1 MSIVASVKV
10 YDGIVIGADSRI
22 QVTGVK
28 RGDQK
33 AFFQTFNHAT
43 KLFPIQDLP
52 IGVLTYGTGNIGSRS
67 VASYVF
73 EFTNQLDDEKELTV
87 QEVADQLSLD
97 FNKVFDNHYQDV
109 EKQRKESLGVYVAG
123 YSGKPTADEWEFKI
137 PNDHKAKAVRPSQEF
152 GASWRGI
159 SVPFSRLYT
168 GIDPRII
175 PALKE
180 KGVPKDVIEKVDK
193 EAKRL
198 RSPFVF
204 DGMPI
209 IDAIEFCR
217 FILETT
223 VNMAKFE
230 VGVASCREPLDIA
243 VITKSSGFEWVQRKE
258 YTPYGKAED

>member
-28 RGDQK
+28 RGGQK

-97 FNKVFDNHYQDV
+97 FNKGWKYVF
-109 EKQRKESLGVYVAG
+109 
-123 YSGKPTADEWEFKI
+123 
-137 PNDHKAKAVRPSQEF
+137 
-152 GASWRGI
+152 
-159 SVPFSRLYT
+159 
-168 GIDPRII
+168 
-175 PALKE
+175 
-180 KGVPKDVIEKVDK
+180 
-193 EAKRL
+193 
-198 RSPFVF
+198 
-204 DGMPI
+204 
-209 IDAIEFCR
+209 
-217 FILETT
+217 
-223 VNMAKFE
+223 
-230 VGVASCREPLDIA
+230 
-243 VITKSSGFEWVQRKE
+243 
-258 YTPYGKAED
+258 